1 MLTDYWPS
9 NVHVCGFWFLR
20 TEWQFSCKEC
30 QEISE
35 LSYPGD
41 LRTKDEMCSA
51 HVKLQCFLIN
61 PASTPPIFIGL
72 SSIGR

>member
-9 NVHVCGFWFLR
+9 NVHVCGFWFLP
-20 TEWQFSCKEC
+20 TEWQFSCTKC

-41 LRTKDEMCSA
+41 LRTKDEVCSA

-61 PASTPPIFIGL
+61 PASTPPVFIGL